1 MFVKIKKEIFKVKVC
16 NSETEKQIGM
26 MGKKFI
32 GFDGMLFLMGEGEH
46 SFWMKGCKIPLDII
60 FITPDLKISEVHHNC
75 EPCTTDNCESY
86 VGYGKYILE
95 CEGGRCESEGID
107 IGDSVSFIFET
118 D

>member
-1 MFVKIKKEIFKVKVC
+1 
-16 NSETEKQIGM
+16 M
-26 MGKKFI
+26 MGKD
-32 GFDGMLFLMGEGEH
+32 FDSTFNGMLFLMGEGEH

-60 FITPDLKISEVHHNC
+60 FITPDLKISEIHHNC